1 MGGRQKV
8 VDTCFY
14 KLDVMFL
21 LLMNG
26 IILFLN
32 WKLFFMKNLLSN
44 ILFALFNLSFVENKK
59 HLWVIYCGSETKHFS
74 QKPELNKTL
83 ILYNFTQTYS
93 LLQFSVVV
101 STFKYFCQSMFFA
114 FDMNLYNVVCIHQK
128 FSWLSLA
135 LILKKT
141 LFLWKIVSISHS
153 SCPATCVN
161 QR

>member
-83 ILYNFTQTYS
+83 ILHNLPNFAYS

-101 STFKYFCQSMFFA
+101 FSYEKKHKNITVNQCFCICLFG
-114 FDMNLYNVVCIHQK
+114 MNLYDMVCIY
-128 FSWLSLA
+128 
-135 LILKKT
+135 
-141 LFLWKIVSISHS
+141 
-153 SCPATCVN
+153 
-161 QR
+161 

>member
-26 IILFLN
+26 IILLLN
-32 WKLFFMKNLLSN
+32 WKLFVMKNLLSN

-83 ILYNFTQTYS
+83 ILYNFTQTLLILYFNS
-93 LLQFSVVV
+93 LLLFSFMRKNHSNITVNHCL
-101 STFKYFCQSMFFA
+101 YIWLCG
-114 FDMNLYNVVCIHQK
+114 MNFHYMVWIY
-128 FSWLSLA
+128 
-135 LILKKT
+135 
-141 LFLWKIVSISHS
+141 
-153 SCPATCVN
+153 
-161 QR
+161 

>member
-83 ILYNFTQTYS
+83 ILHNFTRTLLILYFNS
-93 LLQFSVVV
+93 LLLFSVMKKNITVNQC
-101 STFKYFCQSMFFA
+101 FCICLFG
-114 FDMNLYNVVCIHQK
+114 MNLYDMVWIY
-128 FSWLSLA
+128 
-135 LILKKT
+135 
-141 LFLWKIVSISHS
+141 
-153 SCPATCVN
+153 
-161 QR
+161 